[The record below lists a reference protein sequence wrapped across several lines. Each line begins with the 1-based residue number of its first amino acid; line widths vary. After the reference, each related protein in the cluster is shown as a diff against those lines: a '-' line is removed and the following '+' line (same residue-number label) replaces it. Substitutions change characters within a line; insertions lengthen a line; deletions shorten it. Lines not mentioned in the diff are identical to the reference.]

1 VEIAENQSAVQPQ
14 SNAEALRAQTE
25 LDVTAL
31 QARWLTGNRN
41 DPSLRAL
48 CRDQL
53 ASLRDRW
60 RMAPEMFSPLWLA
73 ILKEISQGLG
83 LKTGG
88 QAAAQLPLRRPA
100 APGAGA
106 VSPERALGVL
116 KATFGYDSFRAGQE
130 EIIRAVLAG
139 RDCVGIMP
147 TGAGKSL
154 TYQIP
159 ARLLGGTTLVVSPL
173 IALMKDQVD
182 AMNEVG
188 VRATYLSSTL
198 DADERQRRV
207 RALAAG
213 AYEICYAAPEGIEA
227 SVGRVLGGLD
237 LRLIAVDEAHCISH
251 WGHDFRPA
259 YRNLTGLKKRFGNGR
274 PGGVPVLALTATATP
289 EVTADIIAQL
299 AMADPACYRGSF
311 FRPNLQLSAYRKGTD
326 EGGNGLGKGVRG
338 AIARLVEA
346 RRGQSGIIYALSRK
360 ACESLAD
367 FLCGRGVRAAAYHA
381 GMDPAARSDTQD
393 AFARDDLD
401 VVVATIAFGMG
412 IDKSNVRYVIHRDMP
427 RSIESYYQEIGRAG
441 RDGLPSDCVLFYSWA
456 DVLAYDRF
464 DEDGDPTVAARQRS
478 AAREMFRLV
487 SAPGCRHQAIARRL
501 GEEVAACG
509 RSCDACAGWNRLVES
524 RVAEPR
530 GRRQP
535 PDRHSPD
542 GEAGASSREARPAVE
557 ADAELVGALKGLRK
571 SLAAA
576 RAVPAYVIFS
586 DATLLAIAETRPRG
600 PEALLAISGIGPKK
614 LELYGAAVLDLV
626 AAASR
631 PPAE

>member
-1 VEIAENQSAVQPQ
+1 METLTHTQQALNLERDVG
-14 SNAEALRAQTE
+14 AEARALAARWRDGDHGDPDLRAACGAA
-25 LDVTAL
+25 LDE
-31 QARWLTGNRN
+31 
-41 DPSLRAL
+41 LRAE
-48 CRDQL
+48 
-53 ASLRDRW
+53 W
-60 RMAPEMFSPLWLA
+60 R
-73 ILKEISQGLG
+73 
-83 LKTGG
+83 
-88 QAAAQLPLRRPA
+88 RRPGA
-100 APGAGA
+100 FDHAAVALLREVARALSVPAVAPGAA
-106 VSPERALGVL
+106 DDVLRGV
-116 KATFGYDSFRAGQE
+116 FGYTSFRPGQR
-130 EIIRAVLAG
+130 EIIEALLAG
-139 RDCVGIMP
+139 RDCVGVMP

-159 ARLLGGTTLVVSPL
+159 ARILGGTTLVVSPL

-188 VRATYLSSTL
+188 LRATYLSSTL
-198 DADERQRRV
+198 DPDERQRRV
-207 RALAAG
+207 RALGAG
-213 AYEICYAAPEGIEA
+213 EYEICYAAPEGIEA

-259 YRNLTGLKKRFGNGR
+259 YRNLTGLKKRFANGR
-274 PGGVPVLALTATATP
+274 AGGVPVLALTATATP

-311 FRPNLQLSAYRKGTD
+311 FRPNLHISAYRKGGD
-326 EGGNGLGKGVRG
+326 EASDGGAAGRTAVGSGGGKGVRG
-338 AIARLVEA
+338 AIARLVDA

-381 GMDPAARSDTQD
+381 GMDPAARSETQD

-464 DEDGDPTVAARQRS
+464 DEDADPTAAARQRT

-487 SAPGCRHQAIARRL
+487 SAPGCRHRGVARRL
-501 GEEVAACG
+501 GEDVPACES
-509 RSCDACAGWNRLVES
+509 SCDVCAGWDRL
-524 RVAEPR
+524 A
-530 GRRQP
+530 
-535 PDRHSPD
+535 
-542 GEAGASSREARPAVE
+542 EARPAAREPGE
-557 ADAELVGALKGLRK
+557 AGRRSGLPRDRVQGRDPALGGFAAGEPPDERLVQALKTLRK

-586 DATLLAIAETRPRG
+586 DATLLAIAEARPRD
-600 PEALLAISGIGPKK
+600 PASLLLISGIGPKK
-614 LELYGAAVLDLV
+614 LELYGAAVLDV
-626 AAASR
+626 VEAAVTAASR
-631 PPAE
+631 TSAE